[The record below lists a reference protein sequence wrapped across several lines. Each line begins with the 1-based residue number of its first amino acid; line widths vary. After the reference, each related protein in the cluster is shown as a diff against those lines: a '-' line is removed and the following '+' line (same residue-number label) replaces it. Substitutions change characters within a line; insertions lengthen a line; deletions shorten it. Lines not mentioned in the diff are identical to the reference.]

1 MNEGFKPT
9 RHDDRMDADIYEHPS
24 FGTISFSRCQGGDV
38 ALFGSSIKH
47 MNTIRMEVSHAEL
60 HRSLNRDW
68 IMDRN
73 LIVVAYMSPTQF
85 VDAITMMN
93 SGSQPI
99 TLDYVTGEKEKIP
112 NAPFFSKVQQFN
124 KEFQDQI
131 NVVGKQFDDVL
142 KLAKETKAQKR
153 LIQEIEQLRMN
164 FKNNL
169 PFVNESF
176 TEQMENTVKEAK
188 GEVEAF
194 VTGMIHNYGI
204 EAIRKQSP
212 QIEES
217 PKEIKQL
224 ITPNKEAQ

>member
-1 MNEGFKPT
+1 VTEEFKPT
-9 RHDDRMDADIYEHPS
+9 RHDDAMSADIFEHPS

-47 MNTIRMEVSHAEL
+47 MNTIRMEINHAEL

-68 IMDRN
+68 IMDRGH
-73 LIVVAYMSPTQF
+73 IVVAYMSPTQF

-93 SGSQPI
+93 TGGQPI
-99 TLDYVTGEKEKIP
+99 TLDYVTGEKERIP
-112 NAPFFSKVQQFN
+112 DTPYFSKVEQFN
-124 KEFQDQI
+124 QEFQDQI
-131 NVVGKQFDDVL
+131 NVVGKHFDDVL
-142 KLAKETKAQKR
+142 KLAKETNAQKR
-153 LIQEIEQLRMN
+153 LIKEIEQLRMH

-204 EAIRKQSP
+204 EAIRKQTP
-212 QIEES
+212 QISEF
-217 PKEIKQL
+217 PKDIKL
-224 ITPNKEAQ
+224 LADKEKT